1 MADRILALAD
11 GYGVRVLF
19 GDMDVA
25 DARREIWAAIAP
37 GFSSP
42 TSRRRFGEA
51 PRRTRSAALA
61 LLVLA
66 APAAAQP
73 LTVQT
78 FNVWYGGGQVE
89 FDRIG
94 NAIKAAG
101 ADVVGIQEPEGN
113 LRRIADVAGHVATPT
128 RRST

>member
-1 MADRILALAD
+1 MRRLAAL
-11 GYGVRVLF
+11 G
-19 GDMDVA
+19 
-25 DARREIWAAIAP
+25 
-37 GFSSP
+37 
-42 TSRRRFGEA
+42 
-51 PRRTRSAALA
+51 AALA

-94 NAIKAAG
+94 NAIRAAD
-101 ADVVGIQEPEGN
+101 ADLVGIQEPEGN
-113 LRRIADVAGHVATPT
+113 RRRIAAVCGSPTWRWGRAGWW
-128 RRST
+128 R